1 MKNYK
6 PRVGIIGIGN
16 IGSELYKRVKSKNW
30 DVSAVV
36 DYDGVYADITK
47 QTKLGDAGN
56 LRPLDKSGLVF
67 LAIPTLDDGETAF
80 KYIRQCLQEQI
91 PVVTC
96 EKGALSNHFSELERD
111 ISQGRIGYSVTV
123 GGGSRLLRYLAER
136 RGPQVRELHA
146 VVNGTLNY
154 IFDGL
159 SRGRSLGEV
168 IEEAKRLGYA
178 EPGAV
183 NPIEVI
189 NKEAIKDVP
198 MKTAILFNLFN
209 PNGKKLNAR
218 DIVTN
223 KIMDSEIRA
232 LEREAQERRYI
243 VSITKTEDREENVI
257 WGFKHQVG
265 DWYISAGFKHIRD
278 NPLFRKLIPSGV
290 DNALLISEG
299 DFGRDG
305 TYVIS
310 GPGAGAGPTT
320 NSMIIDAE
328 RILGIN

>member
-1 MKNYK
+1 MKNRRPK
-6 PRVGIIGIGN
+6 IGIIGVGN
-16 IGSELYKRVKSKNW
+16 IGSELYHRVQLIGW
-30 DVSAVV
+30 DIGAVV
-36 DYDGVYADITK
+36 DVDGVYSELPK
-47 QTKLGDAGN
+47 NNGLGEAQDYLKHFEG
-56 LRPLDKSGLVF
+56 LDLVF
-67 LAIPTLDDGETAF
+67 LAIPTVDDGAIASR
-80 KYIRQCLQEQI
+80 YMRNCLDRNI
-91 PVVTC
+91 LVVTC
-96 EKGALSNHFSELERD
+96 EKGALSNNFTDFEED
-111 ISQGRIGYSVTV
+111 IKHGRIGYSATV
-123 GGGSRLLRYLAER
+123 GGGSKLLNYLQER
-136 RGPQVRELHA
+136 KGAHVRELHA

-159 SRGRSLGEV
+159 SKGRSLGEV
-168 IEEAKRLGYA
+168 IEEAKKLGYA

-189 NKEAIKDVP
+189 NKEAINDVP

-209 PNGKKLNAR
+209 PGEERIKAR
-218 DIVTN
+218 DIKTHY
-223 KIMDSEIRA
+223 IQDSELRT

-243 VSITKTEDREENVI
+243 VSISRTGNGEENVI

-265 DWYISAGFKHIRD
+265 DWHISAGFKHLRD

-305 TYVIS
+305 SYVVS

-328 RILGIN
+328 RLIK